1 MLFQLILLGGEIM
14 EKFRATE
21 VWPDD
26 TPEARQ
32 KLHEGLQIL
41 ARIIARKIL
50 DDRSLQRKQSEEY
63 DRGSKKVPYENPI
76 PNQEKRLTLTV
87 RETAE
92 LLRISR
98 NAVYEALRTGQTPS
112 IKFGRR
118 IIIPYK
124 AVINMLDAAAPGNRF
139 LSK

>member
-1 MLFQLILLGGEIM
+1 M
-14 EKFRATE
+14 ERFRDTE
-21 VWPDD
+21 VWADD

-50 DDRSLQRKQSEEY
+50 DDRALQRKQSEESSR
-63 DRGSKKVPYENPI
+63 DSEIVPGMSTI
-76 PNQEKRLTLTV
+76 PEQEKRLTLTV
-87 RETAE
+87 KETAE
-92 LLRISR
+92 LLGISR
-98 NAVYEALRTGQTPS
+98 NGVYEAVRTGQIPS
-112 IKFGRR
+112 IKFGQR

-124 AVINMLDAAAPGNRF
+124 AVISMLDATVPGIRF

>member
-1 MLFQLILLGGEIM
+1 M
-14 EKFRATE
+14 ERFRITE
-21 VWPDD
+21 VWADD

-50 DDRSLQRKQSEEY
+50 DDRALQRKQSEESSR
-63 DRGSKKVPYENPI
+63 DSEIVPGMSTI
-76 PNQEKRLTLTV
+76 PEQEKRLTLTV
-87 RETAE
+87 KETAE
-92 LLRISR
+92 LLGISR
-98 NAVYEALRTGQTPS
+98 NGVYEAVRTGQIPS

-124 AVINMLDAAAPGNRF
+124 AVISMLDAAVSGTRL

>member
-1 MLFQLILLGGEIM
+1 M
-14 EKFRATE
+14 ERFKVTE
-21 VWPDD
+21 VWADD
-26 TPEARQ
+26 TPEAEQ

-41 ARIIARKIL
+41 AKIIARKIL
-50 DDRSLQRKQSEEY
+50 DDRALQRKQSEESGR
-63 DRGSKKVPYENPI
+63 DSEIMPYENI
-76 PNQEKRLTLTV
+76 IHNQEKRLTLTV

-98 NAVYEALRTGQTPS
+98 NGVYGAVRTGQIPS

-124 AVINMLDAAAPGNRF
+124 AIIRILEETDNHKTRCT
-139 LSK
+139 

>member
-1 MLFQLILLGGEIM
+1 M
-14 EKFRATE
+14 ERFRDTE
-21 VWPDD
+21 VWADD
-26 TPEARQ
+26 APEARQ

-50 DDRSLQRKQSEEY
+50 DDRALQRKQSEESSR
-63 DRGSKKVPYENPI
+63 DSEIVPGMSTI
-76 PNQEKRLTLTV
+76 PEQEKRLTLTV
-87 RETAE
+87 KETAE
-92 LLRISR
+92 LLGISR
-98 NAVYEALRTGQTPS
+98 NGVYEAVRTGQIPS

-124 AVINMLDAAAPGNRF
+124 AVISMLDATAPGTRF

>member
-1 MLFQLILLGGEIM
+1 M
-14 EKFRATE
+14 ERFRITE
-21 VWPDD
+21 VWADD

-50 DDRSLQRKQSEEY
+50 DDRALQRKQSEKSGRASEIM
-63 DRGSKKVPYENPI
+63 PYENHI
-76 PNQEKRLTLTV
+76 PKQGERLTITV

-92 LLRISR
+92 LLRISK
-98 NAVYEALRTGQTPS
+98 NGVYEAVRTGQIPS

-124 AVINMLDAAAPGNRF
+124 AVISMLDATVPGIRF

>member
-1 MLFQLILLGGEIM
+1 M
-14 EKFRATE
+14 ERFKVTE
-21 VWPDD
+21 VWADD
-26 TPEARQ
+26 TPEAEQ

-41 ARIIARKIL
+41 AKIIARKIL
-50 DDRSLQRKQSEEY
+50 DDRALQRKQSEESGR
-63 DRGSKKVPYENPI
+63 DSEIMPYENI
-76 PNQEKRLTLTV
+76 IHNQEKRLTLTV

-98 NAVYEALRTGQTPS
+98 NGVYGAVRTGQIPS

-124 AVINMLDAAAPGNRF
+124 AIIRILEETDNHKARCT
-139 LSK
+139 

>member
-1 MLFQLILLGGEIM
+1 M
-14 EKFRATE
+14 ERFRDTE
-21 VWPDD
+21 VWADD

-41 ARIIARKIL
+41 ASIIVRKIL
-50 DDRSLQRKQSEEY
+50 DDRSLQRKQSEESGR
-63 DRGSKKVPYENPI
+63 DSEIMSYENPI
-76 PNQEKRLTLTV
+76 PKQGERLTLTV
-87 RETAE
+87 KATAE
-92 LLRISR
+92 LLGISR
-98 NAVYEALRTGQTPS
+98 NGVYEAVRTGQIPS

-124 AVINMLDAAAPGNRF
+124 AVISMLDATAPGTRF